1 MSYECPHDAG
11 YAVFNVENEVIL
23 LVKIDGYALP
33 RRHTQPIERR
43 KKYGID
49 SRVARVQHDSALTNC
64 KTSEDSPHFV
74 ERNGASALPS
84 LFLNRWGFLYS
95 PLC

>member
-23 LVKIDGYALP
+23 LVKIDGYAMP
-33 RRHTQPIERR
+33 CCHAQPIERR

-49 SRVARVQHDSALTNC
+49 SYVARVKHDAALTNC
-64 KTSEDSPHFV
+64 KTSEDSPHFAK
-74 ERNGASALPS
+74 RNGAFALSP

-95 PLC
+95 PL